1 MSGLLSPELSENIIG
16 IANVKEVFKSQKLG
30 DIGKLA
36 VTGTVNDLAMSGA
49 KPLYLTCGLILEE
62 GLPIATLTFRHFKSC
77 LIFHGCQIIII
88 KSINKD
94 IFN

>member
-1 MSGLLSPELSENIIG
+1 MSPLF
-16 IANVKEVFKSQKLG
+16 FKGG

-62 GLPIATLTFRHFKSC
+62 GLPIATLLDNHLQYQQKLPT
-77 LIFHGCQIIII
+77 LLETA
-88 KSINKD
+88 
-94 IFN
+94 